1 MQQILYEKIII
12 TLGKQW
18 IPAQLL
24 MKNVKITLRSAIS
37 WGGSE
42 FFFKKKNKHHLVS
55 IIDGFGNSQKDSE
68 TKNKFTIFGQNHLAM
83 TFSCV
88 PIHLALIPTGE
99 SISMPQKNLANALP
113 IKEVFEVCRVQL
125 RALVLSVMRR
135 ITGWGSVVIPDLT
148 IVTATQ

>member
-68 TKNKFTIFGQNHLAM
+68 TKNKFTIFGQNHL
-83 TFSCV
+83 FV
-88 PIHLALIPTGE
+88 
-99 SISMPQKNLANALP
+99 
-113 IKEVFEVCRVQL
+113 VVCRD
-125 RALVLSVMRR
+125 VLTS
-135 ITGWGSVVIPDLT
+135 
-148 IVTATQ
+148 

>member
-37 WGGSE
+37 WGGSK
-42 FFFKKKNKHHLVS
+42 FFFKKKNKHHRVS

-68 TKNKFTIFGQNHLAM
+68 TKNKFTIFGQNHL
-83 TFSCV
+83 
-88 PIHLALIPTGE
+88 LAASEHGGC
-99 SISMPQKNLANALP
+99 N
-113 IKEVFEVCRVQL
+113 
-125 RALVLSVMRR
+125 RR
-135 ITGWGSVVIPDLT
+135 
-148 IVTATQ
+148 